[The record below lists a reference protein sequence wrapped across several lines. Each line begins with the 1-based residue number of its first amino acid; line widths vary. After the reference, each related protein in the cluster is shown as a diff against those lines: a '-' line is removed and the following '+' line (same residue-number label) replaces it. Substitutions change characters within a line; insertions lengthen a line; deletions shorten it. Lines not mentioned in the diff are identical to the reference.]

1 MKKLIYCFDLDGTL
15 CTNTDGSYELA
26 KPYLDRIRIVNDLY
40 DKGHFIIIDTARG
53 STTNIDWTEFTKNQL
68 HRWGLK
74 FHKVRAGVKFKADLY
89 IDDKGMSVEDF
100 FKSIIK

>member
-40 DKGHFIIIDTARG
+40 RTQKDAIYSA
-53 STTNIDWTEFTKNQL
+53 
-68 HRWGLK
+68 
-74 FHKVRAGVKFKADLY
+74 
-89 IDDKGMSVEDF
+89 
-100 FKSIIK
+100 KSLINEI